1 MTHRHLI
8 AGLGSLLGVTGGL
21 LVLRGGAQE
30 VMQAFGSA
38 PLPQAAVGD
47 PAWVG
52 VAFMRVFGAAM
63 LALGLT
69 TIGASKLSGEAARAV
84 GAPLAVGL
92 GVLGLVTCF
101 QAQAIWSTPGA
112 WVLGS
117 LIGASCVAVA
127 VWRPVESPAVAR

>member
-1 MTHRHLI
+1 MKHKHLL
-8 AGLGSLLGVTGGL
+8 AGLGSLLSVAGGL

-38 PLPQAAVGD
+38 PLPQAVVGD

-52 VAFMRVFGAAM
+52 VAFMRVFGAAI

-84 GAPLAVGL
+84 GTPLAVGL
-92 GVLGLVTCF
+92 GVLGLVTCV

-117 LIGASCVAVA
+117 LIGASCAAVA
-127 VWRPVESPAVAR
+127 AWRPIEAAAVAR